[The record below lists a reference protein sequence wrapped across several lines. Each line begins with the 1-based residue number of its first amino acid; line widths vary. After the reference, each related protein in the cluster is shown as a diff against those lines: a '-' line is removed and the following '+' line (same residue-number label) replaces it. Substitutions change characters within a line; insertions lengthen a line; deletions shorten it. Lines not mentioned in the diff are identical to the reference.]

1 MPFTSEQTQH
11 FNYKMNV
18 ADNKLVQDPQQLH
31 AVAMLMDCS
40 NGTIVNAA
48 MAKVADATG
57 IATPSTTKQESQTI
71 YDLQGR
77 RIITPARHG
86 IYIVNGKKIAMQTQI
101 YTFAY
106 TTAVCIFIWHTAFI
120 FMQ

>member
-1 MPFTSEQTQH
+1 
-11 FNYKMNV
+11 MNV

-77 RIITPARHG
+77 CITTPARHG
-86 IYIVNGKKIAMQTQI
+86 IYIVNGKKIAM
-101 YTFAY
+101 
-106 TTAVCIFIWHTAFI
+106 
-120 FMQ
+120 